1 MRQSLAHLDTT
12 VTVLDAG
19 VADLPRVGGVLAA
32 VRVSLRGRDA
42 EMVFFFLF
50 YLLLLFFAIIIAGGR
65 VGPWTPSQFS
75 LSRTGPRALLL
86 LPYFFHGFFAS
97 LLFWLFHFPS
107 VLAFPLPS
115 CFGVSTSF
123 LFCLFHF
130 PLVLAS
136 PRPSCSGSLSTP
148 FGRMRLLDELLVLR
162 ATCLAMTPRRTS
174 PPPLTTPPSPPQ
186 HYELIPQPTLQAAEA
201 SLRDEIG
208 PSIVLLLD
216 RAERQLDRLAR
227 RVDTLKA
234 RSELQ
239 AGRLA
244 STSSSAAAATTTT
257 TGGVK
262 RKAGNRLARADEAR
276 FKARALRARKDAL
289 LYSIQR
295 LELEALQ
302 KEREHSRRAQ

>member
-1 MRQSLAHLDTT
+1 MASASTAGVYAHCVAAMRQSLAHLDTT

-32 VRVSLRGRDA
+32 VR
-42 EMVFFFLF
+42 
-50 YLLLLFFAIIIAGGR
+50 
-65 VGPWTPSQFS
+65 
-75 LSRTGPRALLL
+75 
-86 LPYFFHGFFAS
+86 
-97 LLFWLFHFPS
+97 
-107 VLAFPLPS
+107 
-115 CFGVSTSF
+115 
-123 LFCLFHF
+123 
-130 PLVLAS
+130 
-136 PRPSCSGSLSTP
+136 
-148 FGRMRLLDELLVLR
+148 
-162 ATCLAMTPRRTS
+162 
-174 PPPLTTPPSPPQ
+174 